1 MRGIGMYDSD
11 SLKIKDDDALIAE
24 SITRILMTIPNERV
38 GRPDFG
44 CNLRK
49 LLFESIEDIF
59 VADVR
64 RMIANAIDEFEPRIN
79 LQDISVDAVGSIIY
93 ITIKFQKIGN
103 PLDSNILEFAFTL
116 EG

>member
-1 MRGIGMYDSD
+1 MHSIGMYDSD
-11 SLKIKDDDALIAE
+11 FLTVKDDDALIAE

-49 LLFESIEDIF
+49 LLFESTEDIF
-59 VADVR
+59 VADVK
-64 RMIANAIDEFEPRIN
+64 RMIANAIDEFEPRVN
-79 LQDISVDAVGSIIY
+79 LQNISLDAVGKIIY

-103 PLDSNILEFAFTL
+103 PLDSNILQYKFTL
-116 EG
+116 ED